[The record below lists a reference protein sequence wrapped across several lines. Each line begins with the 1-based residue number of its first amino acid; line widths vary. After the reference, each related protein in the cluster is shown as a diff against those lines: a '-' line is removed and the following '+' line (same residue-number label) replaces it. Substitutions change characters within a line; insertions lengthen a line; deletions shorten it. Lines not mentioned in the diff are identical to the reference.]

1 MLISDLREH
10 FNVPLKGA
18 IHIGAHH
25 GQEKGWYNE
34 NGINPIVWIDANP
47 TYEEGLK
54 ARCPEDIV
62 IISGVGSENKRSTFK
77 IANNGES
84 SSFLNLGTHAQQ
96 HPNVVFVEEIDVEIK
111 TATQLIQEN
120 NIDITKYNFLNID
133 VQGYELEVLKGFG
146 DLLNNID
153 YVYAE
158 VNSNYL
164 YEECALVGD
173 LDTYLSN
180 FGFSRVVTLMTPH
193 EWGDALYIKAL
204 R

>member
-1 MLISDLREH
+1 MLITDLKEH

-34 NGINPIVWIDANP
+34 NNINPIVWIDANP
-47 TYEEGLK
+47 AYEEGLK

-62 IISGVGSENKRSTFK
+62 ITSGVGSENKRSSFK

-84 SSFLNLGTHAQQ
+84 SSFLNLGTHKEQ
-96 HPNVVFVEEIDVEIK
+96 HPHVVYVEEIDVEIK
-111 TATQLIQEN
+111 PMIQLIEEN
-120 NIDITKYNFLNID
+120 SIDITKYNFLNID

-146 DLLNNID
+146 DLLSNID

-164 YEECALVGD
+164 YEGCALVED
-173 LDTYLSN
+173 LDTYLAN
-180 FGFSRVVTLMTPH
+180 YGFTRVLTSMTIH
-193 EWGDALYIKAL
+193 EWGDALYIKK
-204 R
+204 

>member
-1 MLISDLREH
+1 MLITNLKEH

-47 TYEEGLK
+47 AYREILK
-54 ARCPEDIV
+54 TRNPEDTV
-62 IISGVGSENKRSTFK
+62 IISGVGSEIKRSSFK

-84 SSFLNLGTHAQQ
+84 SSFLNLGTHKEQ
-96 HPNVVFVEEIDVEIK
+96 HPHVVYVEEIDIEIK
-111 TATQLIQEN
+111 PMTQLIEEN

-146 DLLNNID
+146 DLLKGLD

-164 YEECALVGD
+164 YEGCALVGD
-173 LDTYLSN
+173 LDAYLAN
-180 FGFSRVVTLMTPH
+180 YGFTRVLTSMTVH
-193 EWGDALYIKAL
+193 EWGDALYIKK
-204 R
+204 